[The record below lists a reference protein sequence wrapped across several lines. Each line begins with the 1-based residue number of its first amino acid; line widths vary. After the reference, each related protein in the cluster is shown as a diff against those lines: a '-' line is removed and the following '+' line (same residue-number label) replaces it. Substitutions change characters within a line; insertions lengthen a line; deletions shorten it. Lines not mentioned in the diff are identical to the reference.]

1 MRWRRRQLLSF
12 GCACCF
18 SGGSLASTLASTSPP
33 DGSWTAPGRLVRPDS
48 ASDEGGLWAL
58 MDREE
63 TRTRRSPFIV
73 REAALRAYL
82 VELACRLAG
91 DHCQDLRV
99 YTVRN
104 PWFNAMMAPNGMM
117 QVWTGLLL
125 RVENEAQLAAVLG
138 HEIGHYV
145 QRHSLARLQDAK
157 SRSAFMALMVPLGA
171 IGLIGQMAALAG
183 SAAYSRD
190 HEREADRISLYLM
203 KQAGYDLPSAARVW
217 ENLRKELQAGP
228 GGDPAKR
235 SVMFASHPPT
245 DERQSELELMAA
257 GLAAS
262 AGRLGVE
269 EFQSRI
275 EPLLPMLVDDELRRA
290 QYDES
295 IALFTRLIDQRPDRA
310 ILWAARGDARRLRHQ
325 SEDLDAA
332 LLDFDEAL
340 RRISPPPMAHRGRA
354 LTLRKQ
360 GRMKDAAESLQ
371 SYLQAQPDAPD
382 APLLKSYLDELK
394 S

>member
-171 IGLIGQMAALAG
+171 IGLIGQLAG
-183 SAAYSRD
+183 M
-190 HEREADRISLYLM
+190 E
-203 KQAGYDLPSAARVW
+203 PSATPQPVW
-217 ENLRKELQAGP
+217 KGP
-228 GGDPAKR
+228 G
-235 SVMFASHPPT
+235 HH
-245 DERQSELELMAA
+245 
-257 GLAAS
+257 
-262 AGRLGVE
+262 
-269 EFQSRI
+269 
-275 EPLLPMLVDDELRRA
+275 A
-290 QYDES
+290 QACCS
-295 IALFTRLIDQRPDRA
+295 
-310 ILWAARGDARRLRHQ
+310 
-325 SEDLDAA
+325 
-332 LLDFDEAL
+332 
-340 RRISPPPMAHRGRA
+340 
-354 LTLRKQ
+354 
-360 GRMKDAAESLQ
+360 
-371 SYLQAQPDAPD
+371 
-382 APLLKSYLDELK
+382 
-394 S
+394 